1 MYLITLLVNKQ
12 CEDID
17 LKTDDYSQQKQLK
30 NLQDQIRQVK
40 LGEKSQ
46 SSLPL
51 NIGAEVWKYAVESRK
66 TMTQYSSNYANIM
79 IYENNKNSGGVSI
92 L

>member
-1 MYLITLLVNKQ
+1 VSSPVSDSDKFQALNVHLGSICLNVVCTMYLITLLVNKQ

-51 NIGAEVWKYAVESRK
+51 NIGAEV
-66 TMTQYSSNYANIM
+66 
-79 IYENNKNSGGVSI
+79 
-92 L
+92 